1 MNADQ
6 LKGNWHQ
13 VKGKVKA
20 QWGELTGD
28 DIDKIDG
35 QYEQFI
41 GTLQERYGKSRE
53 AAEREL
59 TAYLNKFK
67 V

>member
-1 MNADQ
+1 MNSDQ

-13 VKGKVKA
+13 IKGKVKA
-20 QWGELTGD
+20 QWGEFTGD

-35 QYEQFI
+35 QYEQFL
-41 GTLQERYGKSRE
+41 GTIQERYGKSRE
-53 AAEREL
+53 AAEKEL
-59 TAYLNKFK
+59 SDYLKKFK

>member
-1 MNADQ
+1 MNSDQ

-13 VKGKVKA
+13 IKGKVKA

-35 QYEQFI
+35 EYEQFL

-53 AAEREL
+53 AAEKEL
-59 TAYLNKFK
+59 TDYLKKFK
-67 V
+67 A

>member
-1 MNADQ
+1 MNSDQ

-13 VKGKVKA
+13 IKGKVKA

-41 GTLQERYGKSRE
+41 GTIQERYGKSRE
-53 AAEREL
+53 AAEKEL
-59 TAYLNKFK
+59 TDYLKKFK

>member
-1 MNADQ
+1 MNSDQ

-13 VKGKVKA
+13 IKGKVKE

-28 DIDKIDG
+28 DVDKIDG

-41 GTLQERYGKSRE
+41 GTIQERYGKSRE
-53 AAEREL
+53 VAEKEL
-59 TAYLNKFK
+59 SDYLKKFK
-67 V
+67 A

>member
-1 MNADQ
+1 MNSDQ

-13 VKGKVKA
+13 IKGKVKA

-28 DIDKIDG
+28 DIEKIDG
-35 QYEQFI
+35 QYEQFV

-53 AAEREL
+53 AAEKEL
-59 TAYLNKFK
+59 TDYLNKYK
-67 V
+67 

>member
-1 MNADQ
+1 MNSDQ

-13 VKGKVKA
+13 IKGKVKA

-28 DIDKIDG
+28 DIEKIDG
-35 QYEQFI
+35 QYEQFV

-53 AAEREL
+53 AAEKEL
-59 TAYLNKFK
+59 TAYLKKFK